1 MCFKGRGQ
9 VLPLT
14 PQQQHQCLQT
24 HERTMDHLNG
34 RVDEDVAS
42 GVEPRFFC
50 FCFGGLFGEGEGPG
64 AAELDVDEDI
74 TAKSLTTSTSCSTI
88 EQLEACSF
96 LRFGTEL
103 FIFHRRTEGTIP
115 LDVTGEHENENEY
128 GYKRRRRRERTL
140 IDGLIVFILRQ
151 CVQGIQDLPK
161 EEYVYPANLKTEL
174 PAHWEVCSIHS
185 RVVTV
190 YLQLWLGPLN

>member
-1 MCFKGRGQ
+1 
-9 VLPLT
+9 
-14 PQQQHQCLQT
+14 
-24 HERTMDHLNG
+24 MDHLNG

-140 IDGLIVFILRQ
+140 IPFYFDSLYCCCCAFFISLIFIYTALFDRWPHCLYTSTVRSRNTGSSKGGVRLSSQ
-151 CVQGIQDLPK
+151 PK
-161 EEYVYPANLKTEL
+161 N
-174 PAHWEVCSIHS
+174 
-185 RVVTV
+185 
-190 YLQLWLGPLN
+190 